1 MIPESFINELLNKID
16 VVDIIDKRVPLK
28 KTGANF
34 VACCPFHQEKTPSF
48 SVSPSKQFYHCFGC
62 GAHGSAIS
70 FLIDHDGLNFIDA
83 IHELAKVVGLKVPN
97 QVDEKPEKKKENI
110 VLEDSLILAKK
121 YYQARL
127 KASPEAIKY
136 LKSRGLTGEI
146 AKQFSIGFAPGG
158 WNNLNE
164 VFKDYDNDVLIKSGL
179 INKNE
184 KGKRYDRFRNRI
196 MFPIYNAKGQLVGFG
211 GRVIDEKDSPKY
223 YNSPETSLFQKSYEL
238 YGLLAARKSIR
249 DKGYVLVVEG
259 YMDVVSLAQHGISN
273 AVATLGT
280 ATTSFHIQKLIRYTS
295 EIIFCFDGDEAGKS
309 AAWRAM
315 QNSLASVTDEVQL
328 KFLFLSDQHDPDSYV
343 RENSKEKFEKLA
355 KDATPL
361 SEYVVHYLTKKNDLT
376 SQEDRVKFLNSV
388 EPILN
393 NIASLKLTFL
403 LKKRISE
410 LLNLT
415 IDELDKVI
423 NVKSKEN
430 TKPSSKNIPREATSV
445 VRRFISLLI
454 SDPSLV
460 EENDKDIAWGDS
472 LDEQLARACITKVL
486 MDQNHNT
493 ASIFHFLNNQFDS
506 DFVDE
511 IKSQVLNFD
520 EKINVKDE
528 VNILRNRIKKNKSKV
543 LNKSKLD
550 AIKNK
555 SFDTLSSEEKEFLK
569 TITKR

>member
-1 MIPESFINELLNKID
+1 MIPESFINELLNRVD

-127 KASPEAIKY
+127 KTSPEAIKY

-328 KFLFLSDQHDPDSYV
+328 KFLFLSEQHDPDSYV

-423 NVKSKEN
+423 NIKSKEN

-486 MDQNHNT
+486 IDQNHNT

>member
-1 MIPESFINELLNKID
+1 MIPESFINELLNRVD

-328 KFLFLSDQHDPDSYV
+328 KFLFLSEQHDPDSYV

-493 ASIFHFLNNQFDS
+493 PSIFHFLNNQFDS

-520 EKINVKDE
+520 EKINVEEE

>member
-1 MIPESFINELLNKID
+1 MIPESFINELLNRID

-328 KFLFLSDQHDPDSYV
+328 KFLFLSEQHDPDSYV

-423 NVKSKEN
+423 NIKSKEN

-493 ASIFHFLNNQFDS
+493 PSIFHFLNNQFDS

>member
-1 MIPESFINELLNKID
+1 MIPESFINELLNRID

-196 MFPIYNAKGQLVGFG
+196 MFPIYSAKGQLVGFG

-315 QNSLASVTDEVQL
+315 QNSLTSVTDEVQL
-328 KFLFLSDQHDPDSYV
+328 KFLFLSEQHDPDSYV

>member
-1 MIPESFINELLNKID
+1 MIPESFINELLNRID

-328 KFLFLSDQHDPDSYV
+328 KFLFLSEQHDPDSYV
-343 RENSKEKFEKLA
+343 RENSKENFEKLA

-493 ASIFHFLNNQFDS
+493 PSIFHFLNNQFDS

-520 EKINVKDE
+520 EKINVKEE

>member
-1 MIPESFINELLNKID
+1 MIPESFINELLNRVD

-249 DKGYVLVVEG
+249 DKGFVLVVEG

-328 KFLFLSDQHDPDSYV
+328 KFLFLSEQHDPDSYV

-423 NVKSKEN
+423 NIKSKEN

-486 MDQNHNT
+486 IDQNHNT

>member
-1 MIPESFINELLNKID
+1 MIPESFINELLNRVD

-249 DKGYVLVVEG
+249 DKGFVLVVEG

-328 KFLFLSDQHDPDSYV
+328 KFLFLSEQHDPDSYV

-423 NVKSKEN
+423 NIKSKEN
-430 TKPSSKNIPREATSV
+430 TKPSSNNIPREATSV
-445 VRRFISLLI
+445 VRRFVSLLI

-486 MDQNHNT
+486 IDQNHNT

>member
-1 MIPESFINELLNKID
+1 MIPESFINELLNRID

-249 DKGYVLVVEG
+249 DEGYVLVVEG

-328 KFLFLSDQHDPDSYV
+328 KFLFLSEQHDPDSYV

-430 TKPSSKNIPREATSV
+430 TKPLSKNISREATSV

>member
-1 MIPESFINELLNKID
+1 MIPESFINELLNRID

-493 ASIFHFLNNQFDS
+493 PSIFHFLNNQFDS

-520 EKINVKDE
+520 EKINVEEE

>member
-1 MIPESFINELLNKID
+1 MIPESFINELLNRVD

-196 MFPIYNAKGQLVGFG
+196 MFPIYNAKGQLVGFC

-328 KFLFLSDQHDPDSYV
+328 KFLFLSEQHDPDSYV

-520 EKINVKDE
+520 EKINVKEE

>member
-1 MIPESFINELLNKID
+1 MIPESFINELLNRID

-249 DKGYVLVVEG
+249 DEGYVLVVEG
-259 YMDVVSLAQHGISN
+259 YMDVVSLAQHGITN

-328 KFLFLSDQHDPDSYV
+328 KFLFLSEQHDPDSYV

-430 TKPSSKNIPREATSV
+430 TKPLSKNISREATSV

-460 EENDKDIAWGDS
+460 EENDKDIAWGDP

>member
-1 MIPESFINELLNKID
+1 MIPESFINELLNRID

-110 VLEDSLILAKK
+110 VLEDSLILANK

-127 KASPEAIKY
+127 KTSPEAIKY

-328 KFLFLSDQHDPDSYV
+328 KFLFLSEQHDPDSYV

-486 MDQNHNT
+486 TDQNHNT

-520 EKINVKDE
+520 EKINVKEE

>member
-1 MIPESFINELLNKID
+1 MIPESFINELLNRID

-280 ATTSFHIQKLIRYTS
+280 ATTNFHIQKLIRYTS

-328 KFLFLSDQHDPDSYV
+328 KFLFLSEQHDPDSYV

-493 ASIFHFLNNQFDS
+493 PSIFHFLNNQFDS

-520 EKINVKDE
+520 EKINVEEE

>member
-1 MIPESFINELLNKID
+1 MIPESFINELLNRVD

-196 MFPIYNAKGQLVGFG
+196 MFPIYNGKGQLVGFG

-328 KFLFLSDQHDPDSYV
+328 KFLFLSEQHDPDSYV

-493 ASIFHFLNNQFDS
+493 PSIFHFLNNQFDS

-520 EKINVKDE
+520 EKINVGDE
-528 VNILRNRIKKNKSKV
+528 LDILRNRIKKNKSKV

>member
-1 MIPESFINELLNKID
+1 MIPESFINELLNRID

-493 ASIFHFLNNQFDS
+493 PSIFHFLNNQFDS

-520 EKINVKDE
+520 EKINVE
-528 VNILRNRIKKNKSKV
+528 EELNILRNRIKKNKSKV

>member
-1 MIPESFINELLNKID
+1 MIPESFINELLNRID

-328 KFLFLSDQHDPDSYV
+328 KFLFLSEQHDPDSYV

-486 MDQNHNT
+486 MDLNHNT

-520 EKINVKDE
+520 EKINVKEE

>member
-1 MIPESFINELLNKID
+1 MIPESFINELLNRID

-493 ASIFHFLNNQFDS
+493 PSIFHFLNNQFDS

>member
-1 MIPESFINELLNKID
+1 MIPESFINELLNRID

-83 IHELAKVVGLKVPN
+83 IHELAKVAGLKVPN

-136 LKSRGLTGEI
+136 LTSRGLTGEI

-520 EKINVKDE
+520 EKINVKEE

>member
-1 MIPESFINELLNKID
+1 MIPESFINELLNRID

-127 KASPEAIKY
+127 KGSPEAIKY

-249 DKGYVLVVEG
+249 DEGYVLVVEG
-259 YMDVVSLAQHGISN
+259 YMDVVSLAQHGITN

-328 KFLFLSDQHDPDSYV
+328 KFLFLSEQHDPDSYV

-430 TKPSSKNIPREATSV
+430 TKPLSKNISREATSV

>member
-1 MIPESFINELLNKID
+1 MIPESFINELLNRID

-328 KFLFLSDQHDPDSYV
+328 KFLFLSEQHDPDSYV

-460 EENDKDIAWGDS
+460 EENDKDIAWGHS

-520 EKINVKDE
+520 EKINVK
-528 VNILRNRIKKNKSKV
+528 
-543 LNKSKLD
+543 
-550 AIKNK
+550 
-555 SFDTLSSEEKEFLK
+555 EK
-569 TITKR
+569 

>member
-1 MIPESFINELLNKID
+1 MIPESFINELLNRID

-328 KFLFLSDQHDPDSYV
+328 KFLFLSEQHDPDSYV
-343 RENSKEKFEKLA
+343 RENSKENFEKLA

-520 EKINVKDE
+520 EKINVEEE

>member
-1 MIPESFINELLNKID
+1 MIPESFINELLNRID

-328 KFLFLSDQHDPDSYV
+328 KFLFLSEQHDPDSYV

-430 TKPSSKNIPREATSV
+430 TKPLSKNISREATSV

-460 EENDKDIAWGDS
+460 EENDKDIAWGDP

>member
-1 MIPESFINELLNKID
+1 MIPESFINELLNRID

-127 KASPEAIKY
+127 KTSPEAIKY

-328 KFLFLSDQHDPDSYV
+328 KFLFLSEQHDPDSYV

-430 TKPSSKNIPREATSV
+430 SKPSSKNIPREATSV

-520 EKINVKDE
+520 EKINVEEE

>member
-1 MIPESFINELLNKID
+1 MIPESFINELLNRVD

-430 TKPSSKNIPREATSV
+430 TKPSSKNIPREATSM

-493 ASIFHFLNNQFDS
+493 PSIFHFLNNQFDS

-520 EKINVKDE
+520 EKINVKEE

>member
-1 MIPESFINELLNKID
+1 MIPESFINELLNRVD

-328 KFLFLSDQHDPDSYV
+328 KFLFLSEQHDPDSYV

-493 ASIFHFLNNQFDS
+493 PSIFHFLNNQFDS

-520 EKINVKDE
+520 EKINVGDE
-528 VNILRNRIKKNKSKV
+528 LDILRNRIKKNKSKV

>member
-1 MIPESFINELLNKID
+1 MIPESFINELLNRVD

-328 KFLFLSDQHDPDSYV
+328 KFLFLGDQHDPDSYV

-493 ASIFHFLNNQFDS
+493 PSIFHFLNNQFDS

-520 EKINVKDE
+520 EKINVKEE

>member
-1 MIPESFINELLNKID
+1 MIPESFINELLNRID

-196 MFPIYNAKGQLVGFG
+196 MFPIYSAKGQLVGFG

-328 KFLFLSDQHDPDSYV
+328 KFLFLSEQHDPDSYV

>member
-1 MIPESFINELLNKID
+1 MIPESFINELLNRVD

-460 EENDKDIAWGDS
+460 EENDKEIAWGDS

-493 ASIFHFLNNQFDS
+493 PSIFHFLNNQFDS

>member
-1 MIPESFINELLNKID
+1 MIPESFINELLNRID

-127 KASPEAIKY
+127 KGSPEAIKY

-328 KFLFLSDQHDPDSYV
+328 KFLFLSEQHDPDSYV

-430 TKPSSKNIPREATSV
+430 TKPLSKNISREATSV

-460 EENDKDIAWGDS
+460 EENDKDIAWGDP

>member
-1 MIPESFINELLNKID
+1 MIPESFINELLNRID

-520 EKINVKDE
+520 EKINVNEE

>member
-1 MIPESFINELLNKID
+1 MIPESFINELLNRID

-328 KFLFLSDQHDPDSYV
+328 KFLFLSEQHDPDSYV

-520 EKINVKDE
+520 EKINVNDE

>member
-1 MIPESFINELLNKID
+1 MIPESFINELLNRID

-196 MFPIYNAKGQLVGFG
+196 MFPIYSAKGQLVGFG

-280 ATTSFHIQKLIRYTS
+280 ATTNFHIQKLIRYTS

-328 KFLFLSDQHDPDSYV
+328 KFLFLSEQHDPDSYV

>member
-1 MIPESFINELLNKID
+1 MIPESFINELLNRID

-423 NVKSKEN
+423 NIKSKEN

-520 EKINVKDE
+520 EKINVEEE

>member
-1 MIPESFINELLNKID
+1 MIPESFINELLNRID

-454 SDPSLV
+454 SDPSSV

-493 ASIFHFLNNQFDS
+493 PSIFHFLNNQFDS

-520 EKINVKDE
+520 EKINVEEE